1 MKIVKRNG
9 KEETLSFDKILVR
22 LRKLCSDKGLAP
34 IENIDTDIVAQ
45 KVIEQMYDGIT
56 SSDIDNLAANISISM
71 SIDNPFYAD
80 LASRITVSNLQKNTP
95 NTFHKATEVLFKAG
109 IVNETYY
116 KSCVKFRK
124 EIQQAIDHQRDYDFD
139 YFGIKTLERSYLLKK
154 DKVTVERPQY
164 MYMRVAVALYP
175 DDVDMIKTCY
185 DGLSK
190 KLFTHA
196 SPTLFNAGTMRQQC
210 SSCYILST
218 EDSIGGIFKTVSD
231 CAYISKHAGGIGL
244 SISNIRAKGSKI
256 RSTNG
261 HSDGIVPMLQV
272 YNQTAR
278 YVNQSSRRNGS
289 FAVYLEPHHAD
300 IFDFLDMK
308 KNNGDVNLRARD
320 LFYALWVPDLFMEK
334 VEKDEDWYLMCPDES
349 KGLDDVYGEDYNKL
363 YNEYIQKKLYTK
375 KIKAR
380 DLWNNILSSQIET
393 GTPYMCYK
401 DHVNRKSNQKHLG
414 VIKSSNL
421 CVAPET
427 MILTSKG
434 YYPIKQLENEQ
445 VEVWNGKE
453 FSQTIVRKTGE
464 NQNLLKVRLSTGVLE
479 CTPYHKF
486 YIVTGKR
493 PNEYPVLKQ
502 IEAKDLQ
509 PGMRLIKTE
518 FPIIEKGEVDF
529 PYPYEHGLF
538 TADGTYEHNSK
549 NSHLPRLTLYKDK
562 KDLLPY
568 IKTRLPVCEEDSN
581 NRIHCRLPITIKP
594 KYTVPI
600 NYELNIKLRWLEGLV
615 DGDGTLI
622 KSDKLTGIQITSIHY
637 DFLTDVMYM
646 LNTLGC
652 NPKIR
657 KNQED
662 RFKFLPDGK
671 GGSKLYHCKSTYR
684 LLLTSYDVYKL
695 STIGFSPKRLKISSI
710 CPKNNTKRWLVV
722 ENIEHTGRISDT
734 YCFKEEKRGMGV
746 FNGILT
752 GQCAEISLY
761 NTPNS
766 TAVCNIATIS
776 LPKFI
781 EDIEGKKVYNYEKL
795 GEVVRMMVKNL
806 NKVIDIN
813 YYPTPETE
821 HNNKEHRPIA
831 LGVQGF
837 YNLLMELR
845 LPFDSSEARDIN
857 KKIFEHIQYNAI
869 LESSSLAEKE
879 GSYNTY
885 EGSPISKGIFQHNMW
900 GVDEKTLYMD
910 WDSLRQKIKKHG
922 VRNSLLTALPPTA
935 STSQILGNVESFEV
949 LTSNIYMRNVLS
961 GTYPV
966 LNRYLIND
974 LMSLN
979 LWNKKLSD
987 KIVSDEGSIQN
998 IDEIPQK
1005 LKNLYKTTWEV
1016 SQKVTIELSAD
1027 RAPFIDHSQSLNIF
1041 MKAPTVAKL
1050 SSMHFYGWKRGLKTG
1065 MYYLRTLGA
1074 SSAEKFSV
1082 SQEKQN
1088 EELVCS
1094 LDNKEDC
1101 VMCSG

>member
-9 KEETLSFDKILVR
+9 KEEALSFDKILVR
-22 LRKLCSDKGLAP
+22 LRKLCSDKGLSP

-45 KVIEQMYDGIT
+45 KVIEQIYDGIT
-56 SSDIDNLAANISISM
+56 SSDIDNLAATISISM

-80 LASRITVSNLQKNTP
+80 LASRITVSNLQKNTL

-175 DDVDMIKTCY
+175 DDIDMIKACY

-231 CAYISKHAGGIGL
+231 CAHISKHAGGIGL

-289 FAVYLEPHHAD
+289 FAVYIEPHHAD
-300 IFDFLDMK
+300 IFDFLEMK
-308 KNNGDVNLRARD
+308 KNNGDANLRARD

-363 YNEYIQKKLYTK
+363 YNEYVDKKLYKK

-380 DLWNNILSSQIET
+380 DLWNLILTSQIET

-401 DHVNRKSNQKHLG
+401 DHFNRKSNQKHLG

-421 CVAPET
+421 C
-427 MILTSKG
+427 S
-434 YYPIKQLENEQ
+434 
-445 VEVWNGKE
+445 
-453 FSQTIVRKTGE
+453 
-464 NQNLLKVRLSTGVLE
+464 
-479 CTPYHKF
+479 
-486 YIVTGKR
+486 
-493 PNEYPVLKQ
+493 
-502 IEAKDLQ
+502 
-509 PGMRLIKTE
+509 
-518 FPIIEKGEVDF
+518 
-529 PYPYEHGLF
+529 
-538 TADGTYEHNSK
+538 
-549 NSHLPRLTLYKDK
+549 
-562 KDLLPY
+562 
-568 IKTRLPVCEEDSN
+568 
-581 NRIHCRLPITIKP
+581 
-594 KYTVPI
+594 
-600 NYELNIKLRWLEGLV
+600 
-615 DGDGTLI
+615 
-622 KSDKLTGIQITSIHY
+622 
-637 DFLTDVMYM
+637 
-646 LNTLGC
+646 
-652 NPKIR
+652 
-657 KNQED
+657 
-662 RFKFLPDGK
+662 
-671 GGSKLYHCKSTYR
+671 
-684 LLLTSYDVYKL
+684 
-695 STIGFSPKRLKISSI
+695 
-710 CPKNNTKRWLVV
+710 
-722 ENIEHTGRISDT
+722 
-734 YCFKEEKRGMGV
+734 
-746 FNGILT
+746 
-752 GQCAEISLY
+752 EISLY
-761 NTPNS
+761 NTPKS

-821 HNNKEHRPIA
+821 HNNKEHRPVAI
-831 LGVQGF
+831 GVQGF
-837 YNLLMELR
+837 YSLLMELR
-845 LPFDSSEARDIN
+845 LPFDSPEAKDIN

-869 LESSSLAEKE
+869 LESSNLAEKE

-910 WDSLRQKIKKHG
+910 WNFLRQKIKKHG

-998 IDEIPQK
+998 IDEIPQE

-1082 SQEKQN
+1082 SQEKQK

-1094 LDNKEDC
+1094 LDNKEEC
-1101 VMCSG
+1101 MMCSG

>member
-9 KEETLSFDKILVR
+9 KEEALSFDKIMIR
-22 LRKLCSDKGLAP
+22 LRKLCSDKGLP
-34 IENIDTDIVAQ
+34 VIGNIDTDIVAQ
-45 KVIEQMYDGIT
+45 KVIEQIYDGIT
-56 SSDIDNLAANISISM
+56 SSEIDDLAANISISM

-80 LASRITVSNLQKNTP
+80 LASRITVSNLQKNTF
-95 NTFHKATEVLFKAG
+95 NTFNKAAEVLFKAG

-124 EIQQAIDHQRDYDFD
+124 EIQQTIEHQRDYDFD

-154 DKVTVERPQY
+154 DKIVIERPQY

-175 DDVDMIKTCY
+175 DDIDMIKECY
-185 DGLSK
+185 NGLSK

-231 CAYISKHAGGIGL
+231 CAHISKHAGGIGL
-244 SISNIRAKGSKI
+244 SVSNIRAKGSKI

-289 FAVYLEPHHAD
+289 FAVYIEPHHSD

-308 KNNGDVNLRARD
+308 KNSGDVNLRARD

-349 KGLDDVYGEDYNKL
+349 KGLDDVYGEEYVKL
-363 YNEYIQKKLYTK
+363 YNDYVDKKLYRK

-380 DLWNNILSSQIET
+380 DLWNSILASQIET

-421 CVAPET
+421 CSE
-427 MILTSKG
+427 
-434 YYPIKQLENEQ
+434 
-445 VEVWNGKE
+445 
-453 FSQTIVRKTGE
+453 
-464 NQNLLKVRLSTGVLE
+464 
-479 CTPYHKF
+479 
-486 YIVTGKR
+486 
-493 PNEYPVLKQ
+493 
-502 IEAKDLQ
+502 
-509 PGMRLIKTE
+509 
-518 FPIIEKGEVDF
+518 
-529 PYPYEHGLF
+529 
-538 TADGTYEHNSK
+538 
-549 NSHLPRLTLYKDK
+549 
-562 KDLLPY
+562 
-568 IKTRLPVCEEDSN
+568 
-581 NRIHCRLPITIKP
+581 IT
-594 KYTVPI
+594 
-600 NYELNIKLRWLEGLV
+600 
-615 DGDGTLI
+615 
-622 KSDKLTGIQITSIHY
+622 
-637 DFLTDVMYM
+637 
-646 LNTLGC
+646 
-652 NPKIR
+652 
-657 KNQED
+657 
-662 RFKFLPDGK
+662 
-671 GGSKLYHCKSTYR
+671 
-684 LLLTSYDVYKL
+684 
-695 STIGFSPKRLKISSI
+695 
-710 CPKNNTKRWLVV
+710 
-722 ENIEHTGRISDT
+722 
-734 YCFKEEKRGMGV
+734 
-746 FNGILT
+746 
-752 GQCAEISLY
+752 LY
-761 NTPNS
+761 NTPDS
-766 TAVCNIATIS
+766 TAVCNIATVS

-781 EDIEGKKVYNYEKL
+781 DEVDGKKVYNYEKL
-795 GEVVRMMVKNL
+795 GDVIRMMVKNL

-813 YYPTPETE
+813 YYPTEETE

-831 LGVQGF
+831 IGVQGLN
-837 YNLLMELR
+837 NLFVEMR
-845 LPFDSSEARDIN
+845 LPFESKEARDLN
-857 KKIFEHIQYNAI
+857 RKIFEHIQYNSI
-869 LESSSLAEKE
+869 LESCNLAEKE
-879 GSYNTY
+879 GPYDTY
-885 EGSPISKGIFQHNMW
+885 KGSPISKGIFQHNMW
-900 GVDEKTLYMD
+900 GITDEKTLCMD

-974 LMSLN
+974 LMKLN
-979 LWNKKLSD
+979 LWNKKISD

-998 IDEIPQK
+998 VSEIPQE

-1016 SQKVTIELSAD
+1016 SQKVTIDLSAD

-1082 SQEKQN
+1082 VQEKQQ